1 MTSLKV
7 KMKAWA
13 FISCLLWTPTRVD
26 ADLVDAL
33 SIQSIDLEG
42 IHNFSGEM
50 PRLLLDNLNATS
62 PSALDMQAF
71 LQDDLDFGK
80 DDFICDEVAEIM
92 TKLIKPGR
100 RRLKEEVGSN
110 HTTSPYKHEAAF
122 ACVVDP
128 IQTSTGTHKGL
139 HLELKNVG
147 PSFASER
154 KEAIAKKKTRLIVRN
169 PRIEGST
176 LIVPDQTDSIVD
188 GVMSFTSVLEW
199 QEPPKGSVSKARSRR
214 LATGQSGTKSVV
226 ILRITAVDGI
236 SASSV
241 PTKTAQEVL
250 DSVFGFDNSDEVNLR
265 TQYQACSYDL
275 LKFEPADGG
284 NLTSLYATS
293 GVVGV
298 VDITVTVDTPF
309 QTTDIELQAIEK
321 AENSTADGGLALD
334 LDEYDHVMLMV
345 PPGSWSKGSPF
356 WVAYAYKVS
365 IVFTKT
371 LHCMFLMYSSY
382 FYLHSFVFDD

>member
-1 MTSLKV
+1 
-7 KMKAWA
+7 MKAWA
-13 FISCLLWTPTRVD
+13 FISCLLWTPTHADAD

-42 IHNFSGEM
+42 IQKFSGEM
-50 PRLLLDNLNATS
+50 PRLLLDNQNATS
-62 PSALDMQAF
+62 PSALEMQAF

-128 IQTSTGTHKGL
+128 VQTSTGTHKGL

-154 KEAIAKKKTRLIVRN
+154 KEAIAQKKTRLIVRN

-176 LIVPDQTDSIVD
+176 LIVPDQSDSIVD

-199 QEPPKGSVSKARSRR
+199 QEPPKGSVSNARSRK
-214 LATGQSGTKSVV
+214 LATGQSGNKTVV
-226 ILRITAVDGI
+226 ILRIAAVDGI

-275 LKFEPADGG
+275 LNFEPAVGG

-309 QTTDIELQAIEK
+309 QTKDIELQAIEK
-321 AENSTADGGLALD
+321 AENSTADGGLDLD

-382 FYLHSFVFDD
+382 FYPFVFDD

>member
-1 MTSLKV
+1 MR
-7 KMKAWA
+7 
-13 FISCLLWTPTRVD
+13 LLWASIPYCYLFVTVVAGQADTKSNIFIKPPKETED
-26 ADLVDAL
+26 AAISPQGDYIEKNQDI
-33 SIQSIDLEG
+33 SDRRKPFNETQS
-42 IHNFSGEM
+42 
-50 PRLLLDNLNATS
+50 
-62 PSALDMQAF
+62 F

-80 DDFICDEVAEIM
+80 DDFICDEVAQIM

-110 HTTSPYKHEAAF
+110 HTTSPYKHEATF

-128 IQTSTGTHKGL
+128 VQTSTGTIKGL

-154 KEAIAKKKTRLIVRN
+154 KEAIAQKKTRLVIRN

-199 QEPPKGSVSKARSRR
+199 QEPPNGSASKARSRS
-214 LATGQSGTKSVV
+214 LATDQFGTKSVV
-226 ILRITAVDGI
+226 ILRITVDRGTGTSI
-236 SASSV
+236 V

-265 TQYQACSYDL
+265 TQYQACSFGRID
-275 LKFEPADGG
+275 FVPAEGG
-284 NLTSLYATS
+284 NLTSLYTTS

-298 VDITVTVDTPF
+298 VDITVIVDTPSLD
-309 QTTDIELQAIEK
+309 TKDVELQAIEK

-334 LDEYDHVMLMV
+334 LDEYDHVMLVV
-345 PPGSWSKGSPF
+345 PPGSWSRGSPF
-356 WVAYAYKVS
+356 WIAFAYKVS
-365 IVFTKT
+365 SVFTKT
-371 LHCMFLMYSSY
+371 MHCFFLLHSSY
-382 FYLHSFVFDD
+382 YYHSLVFDDR